1 MRARGEPEQLVAKRT
16 LNAPGEPEQL
26 VAERTMNAFAEETEE
41 EVGDY
46 DDESLWDIV
55 FDSFLIEENEETFLE
70 VLDYID
76 RNHDNS
82 EHCYEDILE
91 TMYDHRNGRL
101 FAMLAKVI
109 HNFQSDDFEKL
120 TTIIYE
126 LWHTDPPEDHAIS
139 PISMAAVIRS
149 ICKNA
154 SSVSQRSLSEFQ
166 QFVYS
171 IPWPLD
177 VPVAILLLQI
187 ERHLNKLLLEQRH
200 DFASGIPVDFEGE
213 EADEIEIEKMLIMH
227 ELSNEDRISLTQAEN
242 MILYDLPYRLRS
254 ELGDPTEI
262 EDDLIPIMEEELANL
277 PPNCDAI
284 DEDYNVIIN

>member
-1 MRARGEPEQLVAKRT
+1 MRARTDSEQSGAKRIM
-16 LNAPGEPEQL
+16 NSCSEEP
-26 VAERTMNAFAEETEE
+26 EE
-41 EVGDY
+41 EVGEY
-46 DDESLWDIV
+46 DDGVSWDLV
-55 FDSFLIEENEETFLE
+55 FDSFLIEENEQTYLE

-76 RNHDNS
+76 RNHDDS
-82 EHCYEDILE
+82 EDCYEDILE
-91 TMYDHRNGRL
+91 ILHDHRNVFL

-109 HNFQSDDFEKL
+109 HNFQSKDFEKL
-120 TTIIYE
+120 TTIIYD
-126 LWHTDPPEDHAIS
+126 LWSTGPPDAHVIS
-139 PISMAAVIRS
+139 PISMADILEG

-154 SSVSQRSLSEFQ
+154 SYVSQKSLSEFQ

-171 IPWPLD
+171 IPWPSD
-177 VPVAILLLQI
+177 GPVAIPLLEI